1 MMTIHVGFDDVP
13 DEKPVFLV
21 EAGVVVGCLPVQ
33 LEQKPKPWSG
43 EKIYTKKRLIAWEV
57 K

>member
-21 EAGVVVGCLPVQ
+21 EDGVVVGCLPVQ
-33 LEQKPKPWSG
+33 LEQKPKLWSA
-43 EKIYTKKRLIAWEV
+43 ERYKKKRLIAWGV